1 MQSIPPRDAQTDTS
15 RELAFSRV
23 INWPVIET
31 YTVIEQQFDIIHNQR
46 FAVFIYRILQLTTN
60 FLHAI
65 NDGLSF
71 LLGQMQS
78 FIGII

>member
-1 MQSIPPRDAQTDTS
+1 MIGILPGNK
-15 RELAFSRV
+15 LA
-23 INWPVIET
+23 VIET